1 MPVDTYVGS
10 IYRYG
15 GGRVISS
22 PSLPSIRPQDPF
34 KERGQGGPAGH
45 GKTHSV
51 LPLSLQQGWG
61 GEGKG
66 LAETSAHIQ
75 NERRTQDSTLLGDV
89 TFTSP

>member
-1 MPVDTYVGS
+1 MWGQFIDTGA
-10 IYRYG
+10 
-15 GGRVISS
+15 GRVISS
-22 PSLPSIRPQDPF
+22 PSLPSIRPRDPF

-45 GKTHSV
+45 GKAHSV

-75 NERRTQDSTLLGDV
+75 SERRIQDSTLLGDV